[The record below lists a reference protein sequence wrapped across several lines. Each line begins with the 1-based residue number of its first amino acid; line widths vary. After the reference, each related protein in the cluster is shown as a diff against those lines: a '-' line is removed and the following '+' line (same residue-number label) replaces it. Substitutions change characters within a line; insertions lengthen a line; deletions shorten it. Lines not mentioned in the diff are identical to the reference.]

1 MHRRLPS
8 KGLSPLEKKVPR
20 SSRYAHVTATLD
32 TGSTVDKVKYV
43 TAREYAK
50 RRDETFFRITKN
62 QLYELYSE
70 YEQDEYETIAE
81 TMGGGG
87 GGGGGASPR
96 IITYTEE
103 DRPIY
108 TKPYLILDVRDVED
122 YGLYH
127 LLQARSYPMA
137 ALRREVHMPELF
149 SFRNQPQ
156 HLIILYCQ
164 DEKISREAAKIL
176 SDRGV
181 DNVYLLTGGMMP
193 FVESYPAFLEGTP
206 PVGKPQSRLTMISE
220 DKSYAGSE
228 WGSQASARRS
238 GASVGGA
245 GRGSS
250 SGMQLTA
257 HHLERHN
264 QQTSTIASGRR
275 TNRDLYSDAGTARS
289 SNISVAESVMSRAA
303 ARKGKF

>member
-1 MHRRLPS
+1 M
-8 KGLSPLEKKVPR
+8 PR

-81 TMGGGG
+81 TMGGGSG
-87 GGGGGASPR
+87 GGSASPR
-96 IITYTEE
+96 IITYAEE

-108 TKPYLILDVRDVED
+108 TKPYLILDVRDYEE

-206 PVGKPQSRLTMISE
+206 PVGKPQSRLAIISE
-220 DKSYAGSE
+220 DKSYAGSD

-238 GASVGGA
+238 GASVSGA
-245 GRGSS
+245 GRGSG
-250 SGMQLTA
+250 GMQLTA

-264 QQTSTIASGRR
+264 QQTGAMASGRR
-275 TNRDLYSDAGTARS
+275 TNRDIYSEAGTARS
-289 SNISVAESVMSRAA
+289 SNISGTHSFISHDSTSHHVFRLTIMCFCSSC
-303 ARKGKF
+303 